1 MRLHRPHFPTL
12 SFRPRRPFAGRS
24 LSLFPER
31 EASPMRRVVLLAAWG
46 IVVFSLCLG
55 SRLASDRFA
64 DFLRQ
69 GPPPETGLRLVTA
82 EVAPLAFPP
91 GATVKAMSLLKA
103 DNQPLVNMSDA
114 TLRLSLWSLL
124 TGRLGIALRG
134 DIGEGSIDGTVATGF
149 LFDTSGIKVDA
160 DLRALPLAHIPAAT
174 GWDGALKG
182 TIDGS
187 VYVNADLARPLAG
200 DMDIDLTAIGLDIKN
215 IIPLLAPNRLPAMD
229 LKLVADSS
237 DGMLTVEG
245 VEITGKEIRITGGG
259 KAGLNP
265 DAPGKSTL
273 DFGARIKIPANMVLA
288 QLVRPEDYKR
298 LQRGKDVDVTLSG
311 TIERPRLDRR

>member
-1 MRLHRPHFPTL
+1 MRLYRPRFPKL
-12 SFRPRRPFAGRS
+12 SFRPGRPFAGRS

-31 EASPMRRVVLLAAWG
+31 EASPTRRIALLAAWG
-46 IVVFSLCLG
+46 ILVFSLCLG

-91 GATVKAMSLLKA
+91 GATIKALSLLKA
-103 DNQPLVNMSDA
+103 DNQPLVSLSDA
-114 TLRLSLWSLL
+114 TVRLSLWSLL
-124 TGRLGIALRG
+124 TGRLGISIRG
-134 DIGEGSIDGTVATGF
+134 DVGEGSIDGTVATGF

-160 DLRALPLAHIPAAT
+160 DLRALPLAQIPAAT
-174 GWDGALKG
+174 AWDGALKG
-182 TIDGS
+182 SLDGS

-200 DMDIDLTAIGLDIKN
+200 DLDIDLTATGLDIKN
-215 IIPLLAPNRLPAMD
+215 VVPLLAPNRLPALD
-229 LKLVADSS
+229 LKLVADAS
-237 DGMLTVEG
+237 DGMLTIDGLEATG
-245 VEITGKEIRITGGG
+245 NEMLITGSG
-259 KAGLNP
+259 KAALDP
-265 DAPGKSTL
+265 DAPGKSKL

-298 LQRGKDVDVTLSG
+298 LQRGKEVDVTLSG
-311 TIERPRLDRR
+311 TLERPRLDRR